1 MLLIQVSFDAGFFSV
16 LLCKFREFI
25 RIRQN
30 LPVGRHFRYLLSS
43 ITSAFM
49 IDISMSFKFYY
60 LPTFRNYFS
69 VFLIF
74 LFVPKFYYLP
84 TFQNYFSVF
93 LIFFFVPGVFC
104 CQHHLESRTTSAR
117 WKGVY
122 DLTEIW
128 KDYGGSCSSM

>member
-1 MLLIQVSFDAGFFSV
+1 M
-16 LLCKFREFI
+16 
-25 RIRQN
+25 
-30 LPVGRHFRYLLSS
+30 LSS

-74 LFVPKFYYLP
+74 LFVP
-84 TFQNYFSVF
+84 
-93 LIFFFVPGVFC
+93 GVFC
-104 CQHHLESRTTSAR
+104 CQHLVGHLESRTSSDR

-128 KDYGGSCSSM
+128 KDYGEEAEEFRL